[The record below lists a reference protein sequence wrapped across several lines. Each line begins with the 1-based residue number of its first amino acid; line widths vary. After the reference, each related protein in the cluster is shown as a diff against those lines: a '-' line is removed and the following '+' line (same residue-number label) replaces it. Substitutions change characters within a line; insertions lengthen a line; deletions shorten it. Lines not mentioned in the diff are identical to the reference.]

1 MPPLAKGAGHFEETS
16 IWCGNIAIA
25 GHNRGPHGIFGDL
38 HTLRPGDKI
47 VLTTRLGTRT
57 YSVTSVSKVHET
69 ERPGCFGGGPAHP
82 LYLRPGPERLPLVCA
97 GGACVIC
104 PIFYAISLSFCSRL
118 PHRFLVS

>member
-25 GHNRGPHGIFGDL
+25 GHDRGPHGIFGDL

-69 ERPGCFGGGPAHP
+69 DRSGLAASAEDRLT
-82 LYLRPGPERLPLVCA
+82 LYTCVWDQSAYRWCVQAELV
-97 GGACVIC
+97 
-104 PIFYAISLSFCSRL
+104 
-118 PHRFLVS
+118 